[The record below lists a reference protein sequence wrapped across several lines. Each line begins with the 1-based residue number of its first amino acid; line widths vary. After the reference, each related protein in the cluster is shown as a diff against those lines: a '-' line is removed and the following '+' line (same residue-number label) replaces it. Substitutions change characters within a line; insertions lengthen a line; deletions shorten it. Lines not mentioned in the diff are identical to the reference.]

1 MIDKRKKDK
10 FGNGLIAFLF
20 ICIIFLLCYAF
31 KNPILLYSSNPE
43 VEINHEYDPKDNI
56 QQVFFH
62 SDSDVKISGDI
73 NTNKIGK
80 YEITYQLKNYKKTC
94 KVSVKDTKAPDLKL
108 KAYKAD
114 MKEDVKPESFVES
127 VKDDSK
133 VSLSFKKKPTK
144 DKKQTITIIA
154 KDEHG
159 NKAMKETTL
168 TLVKDIEKPII
179 HTDTIS
185 VYVGSKPNYK
195 SYIEVTDNMDSKP
208 KIKID
213 SSKVKTKKTGTYK
226 LLVTATDRSGNK
238 AKAKINVT
246 VEEPSKVVYMTF
258 DDGPSENTD
267 KILKILKKYDAKAT
281 FFVTGNNQKYNSS
294 IKKAA
299 DQGNTIALHTYTH
312 DYANVYSSTTT
323 AYFEDLQKV
332 SDMVKQITGKAP
344 KYIRFPGGSSNTI
357 SAQYSQGIMSALDNM
372 VHEKGYE
379 YFDWNCSSGDAASN
393 TVPAQD
399 IVRNATSC
407 DYEQIMILF
416 HDSSPKTTTVEALPE
431 IIKSYKERGYVFKGI
446 CDDTPIFH
454 HGVNN

>member
-1 MIDKRKKDK
+1 MINKRKKDK

-31 KNPILLYSSNPE
+31 KNPVLLYSSNPE
-43 VEINHEYDPKDNI
+43 AEINHEYDPKKNI

-73 NTNKIGK
+73 NTNKIGN

-114 MKEDVKPESFVES
+114 MKED
-127 VKDDSK
+127 DSK

-144 DKKQTITIIA
+144 DKEQTITIIA

-195 SYIEVTDNMDSKP
+195 SYIEVTDNLDSKP

-312 DYANVYSSTTT
+312 DYANVYSSTT

-393 TVPAQD
+393 TVPTQD
-399 IVRNATSC
+399 IVRNATTC